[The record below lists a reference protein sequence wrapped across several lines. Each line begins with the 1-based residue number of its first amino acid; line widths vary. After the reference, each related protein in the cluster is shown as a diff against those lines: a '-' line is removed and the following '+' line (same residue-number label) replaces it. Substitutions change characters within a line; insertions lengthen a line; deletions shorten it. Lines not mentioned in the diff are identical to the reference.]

1 MAIGNLF
8 LGTARKTI
16 GDIVMYRRN
25 GEQLSRVR
33 VRKIANPRTE
43 AQALQRNY
51 MAPVTKFY
59 APLAD
64 VLERSWEGLD
74 RQKSLGA
81 FLKTNAGLARS
92 SGWYVVKGAG
102 FTPLPYKVSNG
113 TLPALS
119 YSDSELSLG
128 GQSIADIKVSTI
140 SAALVNMGYQ
150 YGDQLT
156 TIICLQDAAGDVRP
170 VWSRVILSSSDESDI
185 FSDIAGAV
193 LFEQSDTALAYSG
206 VLESVI
212 GAVFIVSRWN
222 GSKWLR
228 SSQYVQVSSTYLE
241 QFTSIEARA
250 AAIASYQS
258 GDSVISSDVYLNGG
272 TGSSGSA
279 ASELI
284 VPFVDS
290 QSKSQSG
297 YCKPISVVH
306 NVIGDNVILRVLNV
320 SNGQVLDMNVMNITA
335 GPVTYGRVLYRSTET
350 RWQWHT
356 AASITPYCV
365 PYGSTSYRAELR
377 SWLAQNGITIT

>member
-113 TLPALS
+113 TLPPLS

-128 GQSIADIKVSTI
+128 GQSITDIKVSTI

-150 YGDQLT
+150 IGDQLT

-170 VWSRVILSSSDESDI
+170 VWSRVLLSSTDESDI

-193 LFEQSDTALAYSG
+193 LFEQGNNALAYSG

-212 GAVFIVSRWN
+212 GGVFIVSRWN

-258 GDSVISSDVYLNGG
+258 GDSVVSSDVYLNGG
-272 TGSSGSA
+272 TGTKAKAGELVVQVVNLPGYNAARLGIPMEIYADVNRQPTIITMKDAASGELFQANVLRQANRFVLQRSGS
-279 ASELI
+279 SHS
-284 VPFVDS
+284 FVRATNLTPY
-290 QSKSQSG
+290 G
-297 YCKPISVVH
+297 AVY
-306 NVIGDNVILRVLNV
+306 
-320 SNGQVLDMNVMNITA
+320 LDMTN
-335 GPVTYGRVLYRSTET
+335 S
-350 RWQWHT
+350 
-356 AASITPYCV
+356 AAFYN
-365 PYGSTSYRAELR
+365 
-377 SWLAQNGITIT
+377 WLAKNGCAPNV

>member
-33 VRKIANPRTE
+33 VRKIANPKTE

-64 VLERSWEGLD
+64 VLEKSWEGLD

-113 TLPALS
+113 TLAPLS

-128 GQSIADIKVSTI
+128 GQSIADVKVSTI

-156 TIICLQDAAGDVRP
+156 TIVCLEDAAGEVRP
-170 VWSRVILSSSDESDI
+170 VWSRVLLSSSDESDI

-193 LFEQSDTALAYSG
+193 LFEQGNNALAYSG

-228 SSQYVQVSSTYLE
+228 SSQYVQVSATYSE
-241 QFTSIEARA
+241 QFTNIEARA
-250 AAIASYQS
+250 AAI
-258 GDSVISSDVYLNGG
+258 
-272 TGSSGSA
+272 
-279 ASELI
+279 
-284 VPFVDS
+284 
-290 QSKSQSG
+290 
-297 YCKPISVVH
+297 
-306 NVIGDNVILRVLNV
+306 
-320 SNGQVLDMNVMNITA
+320 
-335 GPVTYGRVLYRSTET
+335 
-350 RWQWHT
+350 
-356 AASITPYCV
+356 SI
-365 PYGSTSYRAELR
+365 
-377 SWLAQNGITIT
+377 

>member
-33 VRKIANPRTE
+33 VRKIANPKTE

-113 TLPALS
+113 TLPPLS

-128 GQSIADIKVSTI
+128 GQSITDIKVSTI

-156 TIICLQDAAGDVRP
+156 TIICLEDAAGDVRP
-170 VWSRVILSSSDESDI
+170 VWSRVLLSSTDEGNI

-193 LFEQSDTALAYSG
+193 LFEQGNNALAYSG
-206 VLESVI
+206 VLEEVI

-241 QFTSIEARA
+241 QFTSMEARA

-258 GDSVISSDVYLNGG
+258 GDSVVQSDVYLNGG
-272 TGSSGSA
+272 TGTKA
-279 ASELI
+279 KASELI
-284 VPFVDS
+284 VGIRRYASEATIRYAKLLDVVQNVEREQVIVSCCDVANGELFNAIV
-290 QSKSQSG
+290 SKQG
-297 YCKPISVVH
+297 PSVVYTLVNLVTAWRFQNKEWISEYGIVYSTRTESPDIYQWLSEH
-306 NVIGDNVILRVLNV
+306 GVIPAN
-320 SNGQVLDMNVMNITA
+320 
-335 GPVTYGRVLYRSTET
+335 
-350 RWQWHT
+350 
-356 AASITPYCV
+356 
-365 PYGSTSYRAELR
+365 
-377 SWLAQNGITIT
+377 

>member
-33 VRKIANPRTE
+33 VRKIANPKTE

-113 TLPALS
+113 TLPTLS

-156 TIICLQDAAGDVRP
+156 TIICLQNAEGDVRP
-170 VWSRVILSSSDESDI
+170 VWSRVLLSSSDESDI
-185 FSDIAGAV
+185 FTDIAGAV
-193 LFEQSDTALAYSG
+193 LFEQGNNALAYSG
-206 VLESVI
+206 VLESII

-241 QFTSIEARA
+241 QFTRIEARA

-272 TGSSGSA
+272 AGTRA
-279 ASELI
+279 KASEL
-284 VPFVDS
+284 VVQLVNTS
-290 QSKSQSG
+290 NWSYVG
-297 YCKPISVVH
+297 LAVPISVYSDVNNEATILKLRDAANGAIIYANVLRKNNRFVLVRRSNVH
-306 NVIGDNVILRVLNV
+306 QFIRRSQKADVAAEYI
-320 SNGQVLDMNVMNITA
+320 DMT
-335 GPVTYGRVLYRSTET
+335 SS
-350 RWQWHT
+350 
-356 AASITPYCV
+356 AAFYN
-365 PYGSTSYRAELR
+365 
-377 SWLAQNGITIT
+377 WLAKNGCAPNV

>member
-64 VLERSWEGLD
+64 ILERSWEGLD

-102 FTPLPYKVSNG
+102 FTPMPYKVSNG
-113 TLPALS
+113 TLAPLS

-170 VWSRVILSSSDESDI
+170 VWSRVLLSSSDESDI

-193 LFEQSDTALAYSG
+193 LFEQSNTALAYSG

-241 QFTSIEARA
+241 QYTSMEARA

-258 GDSVISSDVYLNGG
+258 GDSVVSSDIYLNGG
-272 TGSSGSA
+272 TGTKA
-279 ASELI
+279 KASELVVKLVNPSNWSYVGLA
-284 VPFVDS
+284 VPVSVYSDENNQPTILQLRDAANGAPIYAMVLRKANRFVLVRRSAVHQFIRRS
-290 QSKSQSG
+290 QFTD
-297 YCKPISVVH
+297 VVAEY
-306 NVIGDNVILRVLNV
+306 D
-320 SNGQVLDMNVMNITA
+320 DMTN
-335 GPVTYGRVLYRSTET
+335 S
-350 RWQWHT
+350 
-356 AASITPYCV
+356 AAFYN
-365 PYGSTSYRAELR
+365 
-377 SWLAQNGITIT
+377 WLAKNGCAPNV

>member
-113 TLPALS
+113 TLAPLS

-193 LFEQSDTALAYSG
+193 IFEQSSTALAYSG
-206 VLESVI
+206 VIEQVI

-258 GDSVISSDVYLNGG
+258 GDSVVQSDVYLNGG
-272 TGSSGSA
+272 TGTKAKANELVVKLVSHADWSSVGLA
-279 ASELI
+279 
-284 VPFVDS
+284 V
-290 QSKSQSG
+290 
-297 YCKPISVVH
+297 PISVYSDVNNEPTILKLRDAANGATIYA
-306 NVIGDNVILRVLNV
+306 NVLRKNNRYVLVRRSDAHQFIRRTQITDILAEYI
-320 SNGQVLDMNVMNITA
+320 DMT
-335 GPVTYGRVLYRSTET
+335 SS
-350 RWQWHT
+350 
-356 AASITPYCV
+356 AAFYN
-365 PYGSTSYRAELR
+365 
-377 SWLAQNGITIT
+377 WLAKNGCAPNV

>member
-33 VRKIANPRTE
+33 VRKIANPKTE

-92 SGWYVVKGAG
+92 SGWYVVKGAS

-113 TLPALS
+113 TLAPLT

-128 GQSIADIKVSTI
+128 GQSISDIKVSTI

-150 YGDQLT
+150 LGDQLT
-156 TIICLQDAAGDVRP
+156 TIICLQNAEGDVRP
-170 VWSRVILSSSDESDI
+170 VWSRVLLSSSDESDI

-193 LFEQSDTALAYSG
+193 LFEQGNNGLAYSG

-241 QFTSIEARA
+241 QYTSMEARA

-258 GDSVISSDVYLNGG
+258 GDSVVSSDIYLNGG
-272 TGSSGSA
+272 TGAKAKQDVFIWQYIDSSTG
-279 ASELI
+279 EI
-284 VPFVDS
+284 VNWC
-290 QSKSQSG
+290 Q
-297 YCKPISVVH
+297 PISVLQSE
-306 NVIGDNVILRVLNV
+306 GDHTIVVKAKNL
-320 SNGQVLDMNVMNITA
+320 SNGAIMYVNVMNRQK
-335 GPVTYGRVLYRSTET
+335 RVLHGPDTNSRFRFAVREDVVQYSLYWVSAFTSSELYSWLRN
-350 RWQWHT
+350 QG
-356 AASITPYCV
+356 ITPIV
-365 PYGSTSYRAELR
+365 
-377 SWLAQNGITIT
+377 

>member
-64 VLERSWEGLD
+64 VLEKSWEGLD

-113 TLPALS
+113 TLAPLS

-156 TIICLQDAAGDVRP
+156 TIICLEDAAGDVRP

-193 LFEQSDTALAYSG
+193 IFEQSNTALAYSG
-206 VLESVI
+206 VLEQVI

-241 QFTSIEARA
+241 QYTSIDARA

-272 TGSSGSA
+272 TGTKA
-279 ASELI
+279 KASELVVAI
-284 VPFVDS
+284 RRKASAERVRYAIMVD
-290 QSKSQSG
+290 
-297 YCKPISVVH
+297 VVQH
-306 NVIGDNVILRVLNV
+306 ENDKQILV
-320 SNGQVLDMNVMNITA
+320 SCRD
-335 GPVTYGRVLYRSTET
+335 
-350 RWQWHT
+350 
-356 AASITPYCV
+356 AASGEVFNAVVTRQTTASLLI
-365 PYGSTSYRAELR
+365 
-377 SWLAQNGITIT
+377 LAVVNGIDRFRSFDWAVEYGIIYNSRSEHPEIRQWLENHGIDVPT

>member
-113 TLPALS
+113 PLAPLS

-193 LFEQSDTALAYSG
+193 IFEQSSTALAYSG
-206 VLESVI
+206 VIEQVI

-258 GDSVISSDVYLNGG
+258 GDSVVQSDVYLNGG
-272 TGSSGSA
+272 TGTKAKANELVVKLVSHADWSSVGLA
-279 ASELI
+279 
-284 VPFVDS
+284 V
-290 QSKSQSG
+290 
-297 YCKPISVVH
+297 PISVYSDVNNEPTILKLRDAANGATIYA
-306 NVIGDNVILRVLNV
+306 NVLRKNNRYVLVRRSDAHQFIRRTQITDILAEYI
-320 SNGQVLDMNVMNITA
+320 DMT
-335 GPVTYGRVLYRSTET
+335 SS
-350 RWQWHT
+350 
-356 AASITPYCV
+356 AAFYN
-365 PYGSTSYRAELR
+365 
-377 SWLAQNGITIT
+377 WLAKNGCAPNV

>member
-64 VLERSWEGLD
+64 VLEKSWEGLD

-113 TLPALS
+113 TLPPLS
-119 YSDSELSLG
+119 YSDSKLSLG

-156 TIICLQDAAGDVRP
+156 TIICLQNAEGDVRP
-170 VWSRVILSSSDESDI
+170 VWSRVLLSSSDESDI

-193 LFEQSDTALAYSG
+193 LFEQGDNGLAYSG
-206 VLESVI
+206 VLEQVI

-241 QFTSIEARA
+241 QFTSIEART

-258 GDSVISSDVYLNGG
+258 GDSVVSSDVYLNGG
-272 TGSSGSA
+272 AGTKAKAGELVVPLIANDTLQRVNLAIPIAVSRDERGEDVIVKLRIASSGSIVDCNVVQRTRRISLYTT
-279 ASELI
+279 ASGGHAWHNLRDGTELL
-284 VPFVDS
+284 VDY
-290 QSKSQSG
+290 SG
-297 YCKPISVVH
+297 M
-306 NVIGDNVILRVLNV
+306 
-320 SNGQVLDMNVMNITA
+320 SNMPDFYNWMN
-335 GPVTYGRVLYRSTET
+335 
-350 RWQWHT
+350 
-356 AASITPYCV
+356 
-365 PYGSTSYRAELR
+365 
-377 SWLAQNGITIT
+377 QNGISSSF

>member
-33 VRKIANPRTE
+33 VRKIANPKTE

-64 VLERSWEGLD
+64 ILERSWEGLD

-113 TLPALS
+113 TLPPLT

-150 YGDQLT
+150 LGDQLT
-156 TIICLQDAAGDVRP
+156 TIICLENAEGDVRP
-170 VWSRVILSSSDESDI
+170 VWSRVLLSSSDESDI

-193 LFEQSDTALAYSG
+193 LFEQGNNALAYSG

-241 QFTSIEARA
+241 QYTSIEARA

-258 GDSVISSDVYLNGG
+258 GDSVVSSDIYLNGG
-272 TGSSGSA
+272 TGTKA
-279 ASELI
+279 KASELVVQVVNMPGYNVARLAI
-284 VPFVDS
+284 PMSVYSDVNRRPTIITMKDAA
-290 QSKSQSG
+290 SG
-297 YCKPISVVH
+297 ELFQA
-306 NVIGDNVILRVLNV
+306 NVIRQNDRFVLQRSGQNHGFV
-320 SNGQVLDMNVMNITA
+320 RPSNLEPYGAVYVDMN
-335 GPVTYGRVLYRSTET
+335 SS
-350 RWQWHT
+350 
-356 AASITPYCV
+356 AAFYNWLVKNGCTP
-365 PYGSTSYRAELR
+365 S
-377 SWLAQNGITIT
+377 N

>member
-64 VLERSWEGLD
+64 VLEKSWEGLD

-113 TLPALS
+113 TLPTLS

-156 TIICLQDAAGDVRP
+156 TIICLKNDAGDVRP
-170 VWSRVILSSSDESDI
+170 VWSRVLLSSTDESDI

-206 VLESVI
+206 VLEQVI

-258 GDSVISSDVYLNGG
+258 GDSVVSSDIYLNGG
-272 TGSSGSA
+272 TGTKA
-279 ASELI
+279 KASELVVGIRRRESAQRIRYAIMQDVVQHEANKQTLVSCRDAANGEVFNAI
-284 VPFVDS
+284 VARTTTTTQDGFVLEVYANHERFRNS
-290 QSKSQSG
+290 PWIVEYGIMYTS
-297 YCKPISVVH
+297 
-306 NVIGDNVILRVLNV
+306 R
-320 SNGQVLDMNVMNITA
+320 TA
-335 GPVTYGRVLYRSTET
+335 NPEINEWMLAHGVNMPV
-350 RWQWHT
+350 
-356 AASITPYCV
+356 
-365 PYGSTSYRAELR
+365 
-377 SWLAQNGITIT
+377 

>member
-25 GEQLSRVR
+25 GEQLCRVR

-113 TLPALS
+113 TLPPLS

-128 GQSIADIKVSTI
+128 GQSITDIKVSTI

-156 TIICLQDAAGDVRP
+156 TIICLEDAAGDVRP
-170 VWSRVILSSSDESDI
+170 VWSRVLLSSTDEGNI

-193 LFEQSDTALAYSG
+193 LFEQSSTALAYSG

-228 SSQYVQVSSTYLE
+228 SSQYVQVSTTYLE
-241 QFTSIEARA
+241 QFTSIEART

-258 GDSVISSDVYLNGG
+258 GDSVVSSDIYLNGG
-272 TGSSGSA
+272 TGTKA
-279 ASELI
+279 KASELVVDIRRYSSEARVRYAIMQDVVQHEAGKQILVSCRDVANGEMFNAVVTRQTSTNVYVLQVYANHDRFLASAWEVEYGI
-284 VPFVDS
+284 VYNNRNLHPEIDQWLKAHGV
-290 QSKSQSG
+290 
-297 YCKPISVVH
+297 
-306 NVIGDNVILRVLNV
+306 
-320 SNGQVLDMNVMNITA
+320 TA
-335 GPVTYGRVLYRSTET
+335 PV
-350 RWQWHT
+350 
-356 AASITPYCV
+356 
-365 PYGSTSYRAELR
+365 
-377 SWLAQNGITIT
+377 

>member
-33 VRKIANPRTE
+33 VRKIANPKTE

-81 FLKTNAGLARS
+81 FLRTGAGLARS
-92 SGWYVVKGAG
+92 SGWYVQKGAG

-128 GQSIADIKVSTI
+128 GQSISDIKVSTI

-150 YGDQLT
+150 IGDQLT
-156 TIICLQDAAGDVRP
+156 AIICLQNAEGDVRP

-193 LFEQSDTALAYSG
+193 LFEQGTNALAYSG
-206 VLESVI
+206 VLEQVI

-241 QFTSIEARA
+241 QYTSIEARA
-250 AAIASYQS
+250 AAIASYQN
-258 GDSVISSDVYLNGG
+258 GDSVVQSDIYLNGG
-272 TGSSGSA
+272 TGAKAKANEVVVPLISNDALKKVNLAIPIAVSRDERGEDVIIRVRVASSGS
-279 ASELI
+279 I
-284 VPFVDS
+284 VD
-290 QSKSQSG
+290 
-297 YCKPISVVH
+297 C
-306 NVIGDNVILRVLNV
+306 
-320 SNGQVLDMNVMNITA
+320 NI
-335 GPVTYGRVLYRSTET
+335 VQRSTRMCVYT
-350 RWQWHT
+350 T
-356 AASITPYCV
+356 ATGGHAWRT
-365 PYGSTSYRAELR
+365 LR
-377 SWLAQNGITIT
+377 NGTVLLVNYTGKNEMPGFFNWMAQNGIDLRF

>member
-64 VLERSWEGLD
+64 VLEKSWEGLD

-156 TIICLQDAAGDVRP
+156 TIICLEDAAGDVRP
-170 VWSRVILSSSDESDI
+170 VWSRVLLSSSDESDI

-193 LFEQSDTALAYSG
+193 LFEQGNNALAYSG

-258 GDSVISSDVYLNGG
+258 GDSVVSSDVYLNGG
-272 TGSSGSA
+272 TGTKAKAGEVIVA
-279 ASELI
+279 IRRYASEATIRYAKLI
-284 VPFVDS
+284 DVVQNVEREQILVSCVDVANGELFNAIV
-290 QSKSQSG
+290 SKQG
-297 YCKPISVVH
+297 PSVVYTLVNLVTAWRFQNKEWISEYGIVYSTRTESPDIYQWLSEH
-306 NVIGDNVILRVLNV
+306 GVIPA
-320 SNGQVLDMNVMNITA
+320 T
-335 GPVTYGRVLYRSTET
+335 
-350 RWQWHT
+350 
-356 AASITPYCV
+356 
-365 PYGSTSYRAELR
+365 
-377 SWLAQNGITIT
+377 

>member
-64 VLERSWEGLD
+64 VLEKSWEGLD

-113 TLPALS
+113 TLPTLS

-156 TIICLQDAAGDVRP
+156 TIICLEDAAGDVRP
-170 VWSRVILSSSDESDI
+170 VWSRVLLSSTDESDI

-193 LFEQSDTALAYSG
+193 LFEQSNTALAYSG
-206 VLESVI
+206 VLEEVI

-241 QFTSIEARA
+241 QYTSIEARA

-258 GDSVISSDVYLNGG
+258 GDSVVSSDIYLNGG
-272 TGSSGSA
+272 TGTKA
-279 ASELI
+279 KASEL
-284 VPFVDS
+284 VVKLMS
-290 QSKSQSG
+290 TSNWSYVG
-297 YCKPISVVH
+297 LAVPISVYSDVYNEATILKLRDAANGAIIYANVLRKNNRFVLVYRNNVH
-306 NVIGDNVILRVLNV
+306 QFLRRVQMTDV
-320 SNGQVLDMNVMNITA
+320 VAEYIDMT
-335 GPVTYGRVLYRSTET
+335 SS
-350 RWQWHT
+350 
-356 AASITPYCV
+356 AAFYN
-365 PYGSTSYRAELR
+365 
-377 SWLAQNGITIT
+377 WLAKNGCAPNI

>member
-64 VLERSWEGLD
+64 ILERSWEGLD

-113 TLPALS
+113 TLAPLS

-156 TIICLQDAAGDVRP
+156 TIICLEDAAGDVRP
-170 VWSRVILSSSDESDI
+170 VWSRVLLSSTDESDI

-193 LFEQSDTALAYSG
+193 LFEQSNTALAYSG

-258 GDSVISSDVYLNGG
+258 GDSVVSSDIYLNGG
-272 TGSSGSA
+272 AGTKA
-279 ASELI
+279 KASELVVKLVSPANWSYVGLA
-284 VPFVDS
+284 VPVSVYSDENNQPTIIQLRDAANNATIYAMVLRKANRFVLVRRSAVHQFIRRS
-290 QSKSQSG
+290 QMTD
-297 YCKPISVVH
+297 VVAEY
-306 NVIGDNVILRVLNV
+306 D
-320 SNGQVLDMNVMNITA
+320 DMTN
-335 GPVTYGRVLYRSTET
+335 S
-350 RWQWHT
+350 
-356 AASITPYCV
+356 AAFYN
-365 PYGSTSYRAELR
+365 
-377 SWLAQNGITIT
+377 WLAKNGCAPNV

>member
-81 FLKTNAGLARS
+81 FLKTNAELARS

-113 TLPALS
+113 TMPPLS
-119 YSDSELSLG
+119 YSDSQLSLG
-128 GQSIADIKVSTI
+128 GASISDIKVSTI

-156 TIICLQDAAGDVRP
+156 TILCLENDAGDVRP

-193 LFEQSDTALAYSG
+193 LFEQSENGLAYSG
-206 VLESVI
+206 VLESIV

-228 SSQYVQVSSTYLE
+228 SSQYVQLSSMYLE
-241 QFTSIEARA
+241 QYTSIEARA
-250 AAIASYQS
+250 AAIASYQN
-258 GDSVISSDVYLNGG
+258 GDSVVSSDIYLNGG
-272 TGSSGSA
+272 AGTRA
-279 ASELI
+279 KASELI
-284 VPFVDS
+284 VEIRRKESAVRVRYAKMLD
-290 QSKSQSG
+290 
-297 YCKPISVVH
+297 VVQYEA
-306 NVIGDNVILRVLNV
+306 NKVILVSCVDVANGEVFNAVVTRQTTTSLFVLEIYAGHVRFRNV
-320 SNGQVLDMNVMNITA
+320 DWTA
-335 GPVTYGRVLYRSTET
+335 EYGIIYNSRTAHPEIAQWMSLHGVSMPV
-350 RWQWHT
+350 
-356 AASITPYCV
+356 
-365 PYGSTSYRAELR
+365 
-377 SWLAQNGITIT
+377 

>member
-81 FLKTNAGLARS
+81 FLKTNAELARS
-92 SGWYVVKGAG
+92 RGWYVVKGAG
-102 FTPLPYKVSNG
+102 FTALPYKVSNG
-113 TLPALS
+113 TLPPLS
-119 YSDSELSLG
+119 YSVSQLSLG
-128 GQSIADIKVSTI
+128 GASISDIKVSTI

-156 TIICLQDAAGDVRP
+156 TILCLQNNAGDVRP

-193 LFEQSDTALAYSG
+193 LFEQGENGLAYSG
-206 VLESVI
+206 VLESVM

-228 SSQYVQVSSTYLE
+228 SSQYVQVSSIYLE
-241 QFTSIEARA
+241 QFTSIEAREA
-250 AAIASYQS
+250 TIASYQN
-258 GDSVISSDVYLNGG
+258 GDSVVSSDVYLNGG
-272 TGSSGSA
+272 TGA
-279 ASELI
+279 KAKASNELI
-284 VPFVDS
+284 VEYVNS
-290 QSKSQSG
+290 STKEHVG
-297 YCKPISVVH
+297 YCKLVSAVPRPTAAVVEVNIVDAADGVAH
-306 NVIGDNVILRVLNV
+306 VA
-320 SNGQVLDMNVMNITA
+320 NVMMVREGA
-335 GPVTYGRVLYRSTET
+335 TYFGRVLYGTLNV
-350 RWQWHT
+350 QWRAMEPT
-356 AASITPYCV
+356 QQFSVGWIDASV
-365 PYGSTSYRAELR
+365 SSALR
-377 SWLAQNGITIT
+377 EWLRKNGVRI

>member
-33 VRKIANPRTE
+33 VRKIANPKTE

-113 TLPALS
+113 TLPTLS

-156 TIICLQDAAGDVRP
+156 TIICLEDAAGDVRP
-170 VWSRVILSSSDESDI
+170 VWSRVLLSSSDESDI

-193 LFEQSDTALAYSG
+193 LFEQGNNALAYSG
-206 VLESVI
+206 VLEQVI

-241 QFTSIEARA
+241 QFTSMEARA

-258 GDSVISSDVYLNGG
+258 GDSVVSSDIYLNGG
-272 TGSSGSA
+272 AGTKEK
-279 ASELI
+279 ASELVVKLVSTSDWTYVGLAI
-284 VPFVDS
+284 
-290 QSKSQSG
+290 
-297 YCKPISVVH
+297 PISVYYDVQNEPTILKMQDAANGATFYA
-306 NVIGDNVILRVLNV
+306 NVIRKANRFTLVRR
-320 SNGQVLDMNVMNITA
+320 SQVHQFIRRTNMTEVAAEYLDMT
-335 GPVTYGRVLYRSTET
+335 SS
-350 RWQWHT
+350 
-356 AASITPYCV
+356 AAFYN
-365 PYGSTSYRAELR
+365 
-377 SWLAQNGITIT
+377 WLAKNGCTPNV

>member
-64 VLERSWEGLD
+64 VLEKSWEGLD

-113 TLPALS
+113 TLPPLS

-156 TIICLQDAAGDVRP
+156 TIICLEDAAGDVRP
-170 VWSRVILSSSDESDI
+170 VWSRVLLSSTDESDI

-193 LFEQSDTALAYSG
+193 LFEQGNNALAYSG
-206 VLESVI
+206 VLEVVI

-258 GDSVISSDVYLNGG
+258 GDSVVSSDIYLNGG
-272 TGSSGSA
+272 TGTKAKAG
-279 ASELI
+279 EL
-284 VPFVDS
+284 VVQVVNMP
-290 QSKSQSG
+290 G
-297 YCKPISVVH
+297 YTQARLGIPISVYSDP
-306 NVIGDNVILRVLNV
+306 NRRPTIITIKDAT
-320 SNGQVLDMNVMNITA
+320 NGELFQANVM
-335 GPVTYGRVLYRSTET
+335 RQDDRFVLQRSNANHGFARSTNIEPFGAVYID
-350 RWQWHT
+350 RNSS
-356 AASITPYCV
+356 ADFYN
-365 PYGSTSYRAELR
+365 
-377 SWLAQNGITIT
+377 WLAKNGCAPNN

>member
-16 GDIVMYRRN
+16 GDVVMYRRN

-113 TLPALS
+113 TLPPLS

-128 GQSIADIKVSTI
+128 GQSITDIKVSTI

-156 TIICLQDAAGDVRP
+156 TIICLQDDAGDVRP
-170 VWSRVILSSSDESDI
+170 VWSRVLLSSTDESDI

-193 LFEQSDTALAYSG
+193 LFEQSNTALAYSG
-206 VLESVI
+206 VLEQVI

-228 SSQYVQVSSTYLE
+228 SSQYVQVSSTYLA
-241 QFTSIEARA
+241 QYTSIEARA

-258 GDSVISSDVYLNGG
+258 GDSVVSSDVYLNGG
-272 TGSSGSA
+272 TGTKAKSSD
-279 ASELI
+279 ELI
-284 VPFVDS
+284 VPYVNS
-290 QSKSQSG
+290 TSKQYVG
-297 YCKPISVVH
+297 YCKPISIKPNEAYEQIEFDVVDIANGARLKM
-306 NVIGDNVILRVLNV
+306 NVIYMIEGTSR
-320 SNGQVLDMNVMNITA
+320 
-335 GPVTYGRVLYRSTET
+335 YGRVGRGNDVVGWATE
-350 RWQWHT
+350 
-356 AASITPYCV
+356 AAQQEFSIAWLGRNQMPAFKDWMSKNGFSIT
-365 PYGSTSYRAELR
+365 
-377 SWLAQNGITIT
+377 